1 MFHTDEK
8 EKKEKCINQERKRS
22 FGVKIKSKEFK
33 VVKKRK
39 EKKSIIR

>member
-8 EKKEKCINQERKRS
+8 EKKEKCINQERKGS

-33 VVKKRK
+33 VAKKRK
-39 EKKSIIR
+39 EHNKIN

>member
-1 MFHTDEK
+1 MFHTDE
-8 EKKEKCINQERKRS
+8 KEKCINQERKGS

-39 EKKSIIR
+39 EYNKIN